1 MSKVRVGI
9 KVSVRILLPSTEDED
24 KDFATRSEWSYI
36 LGSRRVATTFALCDH
51 CVFLMTTNS
60 LLSYHRSFT

>member
-9 KVSVRILLPSTEDED
+9 KLSVRILLQSREDED
-24 KDFATRSEWSYI
+24 KDFPTWSEWSYI

-51 CVFLMTTNS
+51 CVF
-60 LLSYHRSFT
+60 R